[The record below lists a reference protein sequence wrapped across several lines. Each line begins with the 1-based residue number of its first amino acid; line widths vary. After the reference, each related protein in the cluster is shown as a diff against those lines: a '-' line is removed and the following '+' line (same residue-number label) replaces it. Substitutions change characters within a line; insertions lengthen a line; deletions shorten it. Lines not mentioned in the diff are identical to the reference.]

1 MTKIT
6 ELEETQTELNET
18 VTLTK
23 EQFDKLVG
31 SVDTMQSKIQQL
43 EEKTDTTPKNFKAKY
58 D

>member
-43 EEKTDTTPKNFKAKY
+43 EEKTDKTPKNFKAKY

>member
-6 ELEETQTELNET
+6 ELDEVQNET

-31 SVDTMQSKIQQL
+31 SVDAMQSKIQQL
-43 EEKTDTTPKNFKAKY
+43 EEKTDTTPKDPKTKY
-58 D
+58 N